1 MSKSLVES
9 FRALFK
15 SLDFGKAW
23 MRVRSNT
30 RVTYAGVVSG
40 PESPIKVEYSSIE
53 PASAELVEKVFRE
66 LDRPTD
72 AFLDDVPKS

>member
-1 MSKSLVES
+1 MSMSLVES

-23 MRVRSNT
+23 MTKEQASVIYT
-30 RVTYAGVVSG
+30 FAGPIPG
-40 PESPIKVEYSSIE
+40 PEPIAKMEYSSIE

-66 LDRPTD
+66 LDHPNPD
-72 AFLDDVPKS
+72 FLD